1 MVKCPAKQ
9 KDVPLQPFIVGE
21 GLPAVLAKS
30 LAKIQKGAH
39 VDIAELL
46 KHSTEAERC
55 HTPQEVFQGGQ
66 IVRSSQKEVSD
77 LLSWLQCFGTYACMF
92 CEAFPEKKKVL
103 WVYQTFLIHE

>member
-30 LAKIQKGAH
+30 LAKIQKGEH

-46 KHSTEAERC
+46 KHSLKQRDAILLRKC
-55 HTPQEVFQGGQ
+55 SRVA
-66 IVRSSQKEVSD
+66 RS
-77 LLSWLQCFGTYACMF
+77 
-92 CEAFPEKKKVL
+92 
-103 WVYQTFLIHE
+103 